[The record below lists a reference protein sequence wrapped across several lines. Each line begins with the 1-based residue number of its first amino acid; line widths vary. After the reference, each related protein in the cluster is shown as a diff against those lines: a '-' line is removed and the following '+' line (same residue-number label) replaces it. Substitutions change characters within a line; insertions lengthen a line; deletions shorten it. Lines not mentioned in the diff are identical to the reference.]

1 MFGKAIGWSV
11 VALPAVWSVSAL
23 AAWSRPCGAWVGGWG
38 CFCTPGSASPNP
50 TTAPGGGPCPLRVC
64 AGGAAGGA
72 GKGCSPPTVARVVSA
87 RFPVILGPVSRTPG
101 TAVPSVRVSLCPGR
115 WAAFSALLMRLSI
128 FPCFQTFFS
137 LCDLFT
143 SWPILRGLLGRF
155 TSQQTQPWC
164 EQVHV
169 ACVA

>member
-1 MFGKAIGWSV
+1 MWG
-11 VALPAVWSVSAL
+11 
-23 AAWSRPCGAWVGGWG
+23 VGGWLG
-38 CFCTPGSASPNP
+38 LFLHTWLCLPNP
-50 TTAPGGGPCPLRVC
+50 AAAPGGRPCPLRVC
-64 AGGAAGGA
+64 VGGAAGGA
-72 GKGCSPPTVARVVSA
+72 GKGCSPPTVAHVVSA
-87 RFPVILGPVSRTPG
+87 LFAVILGPVSRAPG
-101 TAVPSVRVSLCPGR
+101 TAVPSVRVSLRPGR
-115 WAAFSALLMRLSI
+115 WTAFSALLMRLSI

-155 TSQQTQPWC
+155 TSQQMQPWC

>member
-11 VALPAVWSVSAL
+11 VVSWPCGLCRPWPRGADRVGRGWVAGAVSAHLALPPQSRRCPGRQALSPAVCV
-23 AAWSRPCGAWVGGWG
+23 
-38 CFCTPGSASPNP
+38 
-50 TTAPGGGPCPLRVC
+50 
-64 AGGAAGGA
+64 GGAAGGA
-72 GKGCSPPTVARVVSA
+72 GKGCSPPTVAHVVSA
-87 RFPVILGPVSRTPG
+87 LFAVILGPVSRAPG
-101 TAVPSVRVSLCPGR
+101 TAVPSVRVSLRPGR
-115 WAAFSALLMRLSI
+115 WTAFSALLMRLSI

-155 TSQQTQPWC
+155 TSQQMQPWC